1 MQQFTGGNER
11 FIRRYEYEDSW
22 VIAADIGLSE
32 DEIDVDI
39 VGSTAIVVAD
49 VGGRT
54 TETEFELP
62 AGGDADVF
70 VNNGVL
76 TITIQK

>member
-22 VIAADIGLSE
+22 VIAADVALSE

-39 VGSTAIVVAD
+39 VGSTAIVVANTD
-49 VGGRT
+49 DHV

-62 AGGDADVF
+62 GSDADVE
-70 VNNGVL
+70 VRNGVL
-76 TITIQK
+76 TITIHK

>member
-1 MQQFTGGNER
+1 MQQFTGGDER
-11 FIRRYEYEDSW
+11 FARRYEYEDSW
-22 VIAADIGLSE
+22 VIAADVALTA

-49 VGGRT
+49 TGNRV

-62 AGGDADVF
+62 EGDADVE
-70 VNNGVL
+70 VRNGVL
-76 TITIQK
+76 TITIHK